1 MAEVT
6 VVDPP
11 EPAASASS
19 AYRADNEVS
28 NADISVLQVG
38 NRLEITANVDAAGL
52 EKLKELLSHY
62 EN

>member
-1 MAEVT
+1 M
-6 VVDPP
+6 
-11 EPAASASS
+11 
-19 AYRADNEVS
+19 S

-62 EN
+62 EKILKLLQ